1 MDHILLWYRV
11 DVNTFG
17 EAIMSSDLTK
27 ISAKIYL
34 LRAEE
39 GGRKTPIFTGYRPA
53 MYFGD
58 RQTDGLIVFDREEK
72 PTLGGEYTV
81 TIALAHPE
89 YLGDA
94 LQKEAIFDFREGPKI
109 IGHGKVVRIEETKR

>member
-1 MDHILLWYRV
+1 
-11 DVNTFG
+11 
-17 EAIMSSDLTK
+17 MSSGFTK

-72 PTLGGEYTV
+72 PTLGGEYAV
-81 TIALAHPE
+81 TISLAHPE

-94 LQKEAIFDFREGPKI
+94 LRKDAIFDFREGPKI
-109 IGHGKVVRIEETKR
+109 IGRGKIISIEETKS

>member
-1 MDHILLWYRV
+1 MAQAL
-11 DVNTFG
+11 
-17 EAIMSSDLTK
+17 MK

-53 MYFGD
+53 VYFGD
-58 RQTDGLIVFDREEK
+58 RQTDGLIIFNHEEK
-72 PTLGGEYTV
+72 PTLGREYTV
-81 TIALAHPE
+81 TVALAHPE

-94 LQKEAIFDFREGPKI
+94 LKKEATFDCREGTQVVVR
-109 IGHGKVVRIEETKR
+109 GKVLGIEKTKD

>member
-1 MDHILLWYRV
+1 
-11 DVNTFG
+11 
-17 EAIMSSDLTK
+17 MSKDLTQ

-53 MYFGD
+53 IYFGD
-58 RQTDGLIVFDREEK
+58 RQTDGLIIFNHEEK
-72 PTLGGEYTV
+72 PTLGGEYIV

-94 LQKEAIFDFREGPKI
+94 LKKEATFDCREGTKVVV
-109 IGHGKVVRIEETKR
+109 HGKVLDIETTKD

>member
-39 GGRKTPIFTGYRPA
+39 GGRRTPIFTGYRPA

-72 PTLGGEYTV
+72 PTLGGEYIV

-94 LQKEAIFDFREGPKI
+94 LQKDATFDGREGPKI
-109 IGHGKVVRIEETKR
+109 IGRGKVLKLEETKS

>member
-1 MDHILLWYRV
+1 MKWTSSEV
-11 DVNTFG
+11 
-17 EAIMSSDLTK
+17 IMSSDFTK

-39 GGRKTPIFTGYRPA
+39 GGSETPIFTGYRPA

-58 RQTDGLIVFDREEK
+58 RQTDDLIVFDREAK
-72 PTLGGEYTV
+72 PTSGGEYTV
-81 TIALAHPE
+81 TISLAHPE
-89 YLGDA
+89 YLGDV

-109 IGHGKVVRIEETKR
+109 IGRGKVLSVEETK